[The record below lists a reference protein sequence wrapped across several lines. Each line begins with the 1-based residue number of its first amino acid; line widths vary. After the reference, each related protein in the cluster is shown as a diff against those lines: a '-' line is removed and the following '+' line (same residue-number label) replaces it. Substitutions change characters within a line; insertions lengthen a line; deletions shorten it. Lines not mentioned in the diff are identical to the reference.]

1 VANLLIDEGSVTVA
15 LTTTEKFEALHG
27 DVVLPRSSVRDVRA
41 VQDGME
47 EIHGMRMPGT
57 GFPGVVMVGTWR
69 DTAGVTF
76 AVCHGRRPAVVLEL
90 AGQPYDRVVVTVENP
105 EEALDAFA

>member
-1 VANLLIDEGSVTVA
+1 MANLLIDEGSVTVT
-15 LTTTEKFEALHG
+15 LTTAEKFEALHG
-27 DVVLPRSSVRDVRA
+27 DVLIPRSAVRGVRV

-47 EIHGMRMPGT
+47 EVHGVKMPGT

-69 DTAGVTF
+69 DSGGVTF

-90 AGQPYDRVVVTVENP
+90 TGHPYDRVVVTVENP
-105 EEALDAFA
+105 EEALDAFP